1 MENVFE
7 PMANFN
13 QEKFEPLENFAGEIR
28 KMNESEMSNLKKS
41 RIDAVQSSKEYRDLR
56 KKLINDVI
64 KNFSENEKKAVIEP
78 IKIFGV
84 STKLKSLNLK
94 KALSLYSAKNKK
106 PFEIDLK
113 LYSLDRIPNLLSL
126 GFSPNTRFIK
136 NPRYLLHPFNRF
148 FNFLDQKQF
157 IGGLVKFKNKQP
169 LFFENQSLFEGYENF
184 EADDSFEGDD
194 YSNFDEM
201 YFEGDDYSNF
211 DEIYFSGDDYSN
223 FEEAYS
229 NFGWFSNFR
238 KKAGSF
244 LNPVSRFKFLRDK
257 VKEGYNRLRG
267 GRNNDNKVIIAKRLG
282 GIKQIFEYQKRLM
295 SLKDEADRKQV
306 VDERKNKGFSE
317 AIILADKIL
326 KEKNLPIRNS
336 NEILS
341 IKKSSFEGMEYFDDM
356 SSFDD
361 FDTFEGDE
369 YFEGDDFSNFGLVEW
384 FKSKFGKKDISTQS
398 TPTSISQEKKVF
410 GMPRKTAIGVGVGLI
425 AVGITAFFLIKK
437 KK

>member
-13 QEKFEPLENFAGEIR
+13 QEKFEPLENFAGQFKIY
-28 KMNESEMSNLKKS
+28 KPDNFKKG

-56 KKLINDVI
+56 KKLINDII
-64 KNFSENEKKAVIEP
+64 KNFSENEKNAIIEP
-78 IKIFGV
+78 VKIFGV
-84 STKLKSLNLK
+84 STKLKSINLP

-113 LYSLDRIPNLLSL
+113 SYSLYRIPNLISL
-126 GFSPNTRFIK
+126 GFSPNTRFIN

-148 FNFLDQKQF
+148 FNFLDKKQF
-157 IGGLVKFKNKQP
+157 IGGLVKLKNKEAFT
-169 LFFENQSLFEGYENF
+169 LENQSLFEGYENF
-184 EADDSFEGDD
+184 EADDSFEGNDFL
-194 YSNFDEM
+194 NFDEM
-201 YFEGDDYSNF
+201 YFE
-211 DEIYFSGDDYSN
+211 GDDYSN

-229 NFGWFSNFR
+229 NFGWFTNFR
-238 KKAGSF
+238 KKAGAF

-257 VKEGYNRLRG
+257 VKEGYNRLRA
-267 GRNNDNKVIIAKRLG
+267 GRNNDNKVLIGKRLG

-306 VDERKNKGFSE
+306 IDERKNKGFSE

-326 KEKNLPIRNS
+326 KEKNLPIRSS

-398 TPTSISQEKKVF
+398 TPTSISEEKKVF
-410 GMPRKTAIGVGVGLI
+410 GMPRKTAIGVGLGLI

>member
-1 MENVFE
+1 MQNVFE

-13 QEKFEPLENFAGEIR
+13 QDKFEPLENFAGMPFINVANFLE
-28 KMNESEMSNLKKS
+28 K
-41 RIDAVQSSKEYRDLR
+41 RILGVQTTKEYRDIR
-56 KKLINDVI
+56 KKLYNDI
-64 KNFSENEKKAVIEP
+64 TKDFSESEKK
-78 IKIFGV
+78 
-84 STKLKSLNLK
+84 STKGFFGGIDIRKALALYNQKNK
-94 KALSLYSAKNKK
+94 KRYLIDLSLYSLNK
-106 PFEIDLK
+106 
-113 LYSLDRIPNLLSL
+113 IPYAIQL
-126 GFSPNTRFIK
+126 GFSSKQKFIN
-136 NPRYLLHPFNRF
+136 NPSYKLHPFNLLFTSKPNIGSISRF
-148 FNFLDQKQF
+148 VTLRNTEKIPMDYYKYN
-157 IGGLVKFKNKQP
+157 LVGFDGTSS
-169 LFFENQSLFEGYENF
+169 FDAY
-184 EADDSFEGDD
+184 DSFEGND
-194 YSNFDEM
+194 YSNFEEM
-201 YFEGDDYSNF
+201 YFEGDDF
-211 DEIYFSGDDYSN
+211 SN
-223 FEEAYS
+223 FEEYYS
-229 NFGWFSNFR
+229 NFGWFTNFR

-306 VDERKNKGFSE
+306 IDERKNKGFSE

-326 KEKNLPIRNS
+326 KEKNLPIRSS

-398 TPTSISQEKKVF
+398 TPTSISEEKKVF
-410 GMPRKTAIGVGVGLI
+410 GMPRKVAIGVGAGLI
-425 AVGITAFFLIKK
+425 VVGITAFLIMKK

>member
-13 QEKFEPLENFAGEIR
+13 QEKFEPLENFAGEFKKI
-28 KMNESEMSNLKKS
+28 NPYNAIKS
-41 RIDAVQSSKEYRDLR
+41 RIFAIQTSREYRDIR
-56 KKLINDVI
+56 KKLYNDI
-64 KNFSENEKKAVIEP
+64 TKGFSESEKKSATSF
-78 IKIFGV
+78 FGGIDI
-84 STKLKSLNLK
+84 K
-94 KALSLYSAKNKK
+94 KALEIYNRKNKKKYILDLSLYSLN
-106 PFEIDLK
+106 
-113 LYSLDRIPNLLSL
+113 RIPNAIGF
-126 GFSPNTRFIK
+126 GFSSKMKFINNPFFKLNPFNLLFTPRPNTPSISQFVTIK
-136 NPRYLLHPFNRF
+136 NKEKIPF
-148 FNFLDQKQF
+148 DYYKS
-157 IGGLVKFKNKQP
+157 GLVGFDNM
-169 LFFENQSLFEGYENF
+169 SNF
-184 EADDSFEGDD
+184 ESDDSFEGND

-211 DEIYFSGDDYSN
+211 
-223 FEEAYS
+223 EEAYS
-229 NFGWFSNFR
+229 NFGWFDNFR

-257 VKEGYNRLRG
+257 IKEGYNRLRA
-267 GRNNDNKVIIAKRLG
+267 GRNNDNKVLIGKRLG
-282 GIKQIFEYQKRLM
+282 GIKQIFDYQKRLM
-295 SLKDEADRKQV
+295 SLKDEADRKRV
-306 VDERKNKGFSE
+306 IEERKNRGFVF
-317 AIILADKIL
+317 AITLADKIL

-369 YFEGDDFSNFGLVEW
+369 YFDGDDYSNFGLVEW

-425 AVGITAFFLIKK
+425 AVGVTAFFLIKK